1 MTFMHNFTAKELFP
15 GGHAQMEAI
24 QPEIQAKECLIEC

>member
-1 MTFMHNFTAKELFP
+1 MHNFTAKELFP

-24 QPEIQAKECLIEC
+24 QPEIQAKEC